1 MQRRRLDNQIGEVMY
16 RTTMIHTCMC
26 TKKDT
31 KLSSIFGRFSCVVCG
46 TTGLE
51 YTNNSDIIWMRS
63 VRPSAYHVVAGANAK
78 SKENKK
84 SSREKANMA
93 TSKKT

>member
-1 MQRRRLDNQIGEVMY
+1 M
-16 RTTMIHTCMC
+16 
-26 TKKDT
+26 
-31 KLSSIFGRFSCVVCG
+31 CG

-51 YTNNSDIIWMRS
+51 YTNNSDINWMRS

-93 TSKKT
+93 TSKKA